1 MPQAE
6 LLKSQFFQANS
17 DYEALSTQLWHYQLQ
32 HNEVLSHFSQ
42 LLGTREQT
50 FLPIEFFKQFALKT
64 GNWQEACVF
73 ESSGTTGQTPS
84 KHYIRDLD
92 WYRQV
97 SLQGFYHF
105 FPKKQYKILALL
117 PSYLE
122 RSTSSLVQM
131 VRFWMAAFGAPGSG
145 FYLHNFEDLAAAI
158 HQNEGDDILLIG
170 VAFALI
176 DFADYFD
183 SPLPPN
189 TLVLETGG
197 MKGRKKE
204 WQRAE
209 LHAYLCQKFGLTH
222 ICSEYG
228 MTELLSQAYALENGR
243 FSTPPWLKVHIS
255 DLHLPAKAQAVG
267 KAGRINLIDLA
278 NIDSCAFISTD
289 DLGRLHEDGSFE
301 VIGRIANSE
310 LRGCN
315 LMYL

>member
-1 MPQAE
+1 M
-6 LLKSQFFQANS
+6 
-17 DYEALSTQLWHYQLQ
+17 
-32 HNEVLSHFSQ
+32 
-42 LLGTREQT
+42 
-50 FLPIEFFKQFALKT
+50 PIEFFKQFAIKT
-64 GNWQEACVF
+64 GNWQEEFVF
-73 ESSGTTGQTPS
+73 ESSGTTGQTTS
-84 KHYIRDLD
+84 KHFIRDLD

-97 SLQGFYHF
+97 SLHGFYHF
-105 FPKKQYKILALL
+105 FPKKQYKILSLL

-131 VRFWMAAFGAPGSG
+131 VRFWMAAFGTPDSG
-145 FYLHNFEDLAAAI
+145 FFLHNFEDLAAAI
-158 HQNEGDDILLIG
+158 RQSEGEDLLLIG

-176 DFADYFD
+176 DFADYFAA
-183 SPLPPN
+183 PLPPN

-209 LHAYLCQKFGLTH
+209 LHAYLCQKFGLPY

-243 FSTPPWLKVHIS
+243 FQAPPWLKVHIS
-255 DLHLPAKAQAVG
+255 DLHLPAKAQPIG
-267 KAGRINLIDLA
+267 KVGRINLIDLA
-278 NIDSCAFISTD
+278 NLDSCAFISTD
-289 DLGRLHEDGSFE
+289 DLGRMHEDGSFE